1 MTLVDVLRTIDTWP
15 GARHSAAVVAD
26 GVLVASHRPMAERY
40 ALASVTKPLV
50 AYATLVAV
58 EEGSVGLD
66 EPLELG
72 TSLRHLLAH
81 TSGLAPDE
89 RTVIAPPATRRIYS
103 NAGFELI
110 GDLIAAATGMRMA
123 TYLEEAVLAPLAM
136 VDTSLDGSPASGASS
151 TIADLAASSEWSCS
165 ARRCSRRRPSARRR
179 RCSSPGSMESCPA
192 SGVRPRTIGVSGFE
206 LRGTKHPHWTAA
218 SASPRT
224 FGHFGRSGTF
234 IWIDPDV
241 RVGCVYL
248 GDADFGPWAIDAWP
262 AFNAAVLEAV
272 AG

>member
-26 GVLVASHRPMAERY
+26 GVLVASHGPVAERY

-66 EPLELG
+66 EPLEVG

-81 TSGLAPDE
+81 ASGLAPDE

-110 GDLIAAATGMRMA
+110 GDLIAAATGIPIS
-123 TYLEEAVLAPLAM
+123 TYLEEAVLAPLEM
-136 VDTSLDGSPASGASS
+136 LHTSLDGTPASGASS
-151 TIADLAASSEWSCS
+151 TVADLARFTVELQHPTLLASSTVAE
-165 ARRCSRRRPSARRR
+165 AIAVQFRGLDGVL
-179 RCSSPGSMESCPA
+179 PGFGRQNPNDW
-192 SGVRPRTIGVSGFE
+192 GLGFE
-206 LRGTKHPHWTAA
+206 IRGTKHPHWTAA
-218 SASPRT
+218 SSSPRT

-234 IWIDPDV
+234 VWIDPDV

-248 GDADFGPWAIDAWP
+248 GDADFGPWAASAWP
-262 AFNAAVLEAV
+262 DLSAAVSASV